1 MHSPTVAVCAELI
14 ATARK
19 LMERMG
25 KQNEFAAWLGQLK
38 IKHKA
43 KRNFMQRLERL
54 APASPR

>member
-1 MHSPTVAVCAELI
+1 
-14 ATARK
+14 
-19 LMERMG
+19 MERMG

-54 APASPR
+54 APASPRET